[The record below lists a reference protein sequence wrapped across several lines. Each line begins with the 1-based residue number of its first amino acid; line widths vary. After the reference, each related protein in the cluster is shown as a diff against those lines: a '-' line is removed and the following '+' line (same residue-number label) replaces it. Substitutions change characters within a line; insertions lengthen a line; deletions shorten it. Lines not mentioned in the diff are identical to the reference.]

1 MKKRLMALFMTLI
14 LCLSMM
20 SANAFAF
27 STEAVSSQAVVNR
40 EQSVIAASNFS
51 QWAQNDLIVGD
62 SYGVYPLTW
71 YNKDMT
77 APISHGQLRIILG
90 KLRGK
95 ILNTDRIT
103 KIKESICEIN
113 DEKITVEEVLKA
125 YYSVLSDY
133 EFTKDIGLKSSK
145 AVDFMKKNKIYTGTN
160 GELKLKDT
168 CSVEQACVMA
178 ARLVTF
184 LYDTLDAGSKGF
196 FWETSYGDNKVYL
209 LGSIHIASND
219 IYPYSKKIQ
228 SAFESSDALVVELN
242 MLDTSGAIKVAEY
255 GLLTDGTTLKDHLS
269 PEVYEKTIALAKH
282 FGYPEEIINMYK
294 PWLVNT
300 LFSAYTSTDTAS
312 QDELVAAANLGI
324 DLHFTINA
332 SLTGKKI
339 LEVEGYEVQYKALDS
354 FSPELDEYLLNSTV
368 DTING
373 ILAGQKSSGSEFVD
387 DALLLWRKGDVETFS
402 QYTSFEYMYKDLVEM
417 AATEEELN
425 LLKEYEDKLLLQRD
439 KGMADYIDNLLKA
452 EGSNTYFVVVG
463 SAHYISDYSVLDR
476 LEEKGYT
483 ITQIK

>member
-1 MKKRLMALFMTLI
+1 MKKRLMALIMTLI

-20 SANAFAF
+20 SANAFAL
-27 STEAVSSQAVVNR
+27 STESVSTQAAVNNELSAQ
-40 EQSVIAASNFS
+40 AASNFS

-62 SYGVYPLTW
+62 SYGVYPLSW

-95 ILNTDRIT
+95 LLNTDMVT
-103 KIKESICEIN
+103 KISESIIDIN

-125 YYSVLSDY
+125 YYATLSNY
-133 EFTKDIGLKSSK
+133 EFTKDLGLKSTK

-160 GELKLKDT
+160 GELKLKDP
-168 CSVEQACVMA
+168 CSIEQACVMA
-178 ARLVTF
+178 TRLITF

-196 FWETSYGDNKVYL
+196 FWETTYGDNKVYM
-209 LGSIHIASND
+209 LGSIHIASTD
-219 IYPYSKKIQ
+219 IYPYSKKILN
-228 SAFESSDALVVELN
+228 AFESSDALVVELN

-255 GLLTDGTTLKDHLS
+255 GLLTDGTTLKDHIS
-269 PEVYEKTIALAKH
+269 PEVYEKTIALAKQ

-300 LFSAYTSTDTAS
+300 LFSAYSSTETAS
-312 QDELVAAANLGI
+312 QDELITAANLGI
-324 DLHFTINA
+324 DLNLTMNA
-332 SLTGKKI
+332 SLSGKKI
-339 LEVEGYEVQYKALDS
+339 LEVEGYELQYKALDS

-368 DTING
+368 DSVNN
-373 ILAGQKSSGSEFVD
+373 ILAGQKSSGSEFID
-387 DALLLWRKGDVETFS
+387 DALVLWRKGDTETFKK
-402 QYTSFEYMYKDLVEM
+402 YTSFEYMYKDLVEL
-417 AATEEELN
+417 AATEEEIK
-425 LLKEYEDKLLLQRD
+425 LLQEYEDKLLLQRD